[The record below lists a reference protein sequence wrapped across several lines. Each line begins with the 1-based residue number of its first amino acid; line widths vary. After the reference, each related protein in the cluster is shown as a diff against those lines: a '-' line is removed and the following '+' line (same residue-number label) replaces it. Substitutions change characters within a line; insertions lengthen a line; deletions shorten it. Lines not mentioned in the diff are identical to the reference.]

1 MKYWTRTVWLVGLL
15 LVLLGTGR
23 EAVAQQDA
31 ALAYVERAVEAGD
44 AEALLSEATERV
56 EIALFGSSTLYSRA
70 QALYVME
77 HFFQEYPPV
86 QFSLQHT
93 SAADGN
99 WFASGPYYHTHSDRP
114 LRVYVRLRVRGEEQ
128 WEVREVRIEER
139 LRK

>member
-1 MKYWTRTVWLVGLL
+1 MYWTRTVWLMGLL
-15 LVLLGTGR
+15 LVLAGMSQS
-23 EAVAQQDA
+23 AVAQQEE
-31 ALAYVERAVEAGD
+31 ALAFVERAVAGGD

-77 HFFQEYPPV
+77 HFFQDYPPV

-99 WFASGPYYHTHSDRP
+99 WFASGPYYHAHSDRP

-128 WEVREVRIEER
+128 WEVREVRIEEH